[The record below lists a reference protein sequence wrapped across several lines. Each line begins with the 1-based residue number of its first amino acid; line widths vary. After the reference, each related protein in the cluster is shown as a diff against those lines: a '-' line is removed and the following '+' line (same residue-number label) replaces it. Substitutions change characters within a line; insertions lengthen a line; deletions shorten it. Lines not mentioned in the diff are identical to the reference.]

1 MTENDQT
8 AVPVVY
14 RIETR
19 FSPGSDPDRVP
30 FLIRPQLGDRACNVA
45 LLRSA
50 LEWLTEHPEVHNQGT
65 WFEWRATG
73 SGYTS
78 QPEILDRVKARVA
91 AEPVARPLV
100 DTACGTAGCLFGWA
114 VVIDGRFAK
123 LDLASAGTFAD
134 RDYAT
139 IRCQHPSGLG
149 GDWESTGRYVL
160 QLTQANATAISYG
173 DNSIGD
179 LWRIASI
186 ITAGEIAVPEQ
197 FAAYD
202 GTAEAEAAEL
212 TEEECSNAWEDG
224 ED

>member
-8 AVPVVY
+8 TGGVVY
-14 RIETR
+14 CIETR
-19 FSPGSDPDRVP
+19 FPPPSDPDRVA
-30 FLIRPQLGDRACNVA
+30 FLIRPQLGDRACNVG

-65 WFEWRATG
+65 WFEWRANG
-73 SGYTS
+73 SGYTCE
-78 QPEILDRVKARVA
+78 PEILDQVKARVA

-123 LDLASAGTFAD
+123 LDLVSAGTFHD

-139 IRCQHPSGLG
+139 IRCQYPSGLG
-149 GDWESTGRYVL
+149 GDWEATGRYVL
-160 QLTQANATAISYG
+160 QLTQANTTAISYG

-186 ITAGEIAVPEQ
+186 ITAGEIAVPER

-202 GTAEAEAAEL
+202 GIAEAEAAGL
-212 TEEECSNAWEDG
+212 TVDQSSNAWED
-224 ED
+224 EL